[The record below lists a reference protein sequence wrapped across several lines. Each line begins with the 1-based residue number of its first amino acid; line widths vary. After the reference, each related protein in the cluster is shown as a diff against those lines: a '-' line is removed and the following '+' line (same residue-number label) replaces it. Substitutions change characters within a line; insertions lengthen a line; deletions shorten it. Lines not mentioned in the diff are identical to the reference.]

1 MSSVPACHLVGQE
14 LDSHL
19 RSADTVATAV
29 AVSDMLSLLLTQ
41 ELHVLTSI
49 HEMVEADI
57 VTRK

>member
-1 MSSVPACHLVGQE
+1 MSSVPACHLVGRG

-41 ELHVLTSI
+41 ELHVLTI
-49 HEMVEADI
+49 IREMVAG
-57 VTRK
+57 

>member
-49 HEMVEADI
+49 HEMVAG
-57 VTRK
+57 